1 MGVWD
6 KVSGGGK
13 IGKEGERMN
22 KEEMAE
28 KWRCLSEEMIEGMG
42 EWRKEKPK
50 ASLREIEEEV
60 DRRLSKVRAQMIM
73 DMAEQSA
80 SRDWQGQTRGAV
92 CPKCGEELKRKGK
105 KKRKLETQGGQT
117 IELEREYGVCPK
129 CGVGIFPPG

>member
-1 MGVWD
+1 
-6 KVSGGGK
+6 
-13 IGKEGERMN
+13 MN

-28 KWRCLSEEMIEGMG
+28 KWRSLSEEMIEGIG

-73 DMAEQSA
+73 DTAVQSD
-80 SRDWQGQTRGAV
+80 STDWRGQTRGAV